1 MKDLILL
8 QQFGPSVKR
17 RRQVSYGSMVSE
29 KEKKSNSSP
38 LKLSDEHE
46 DANMWFFEH
55 YEKERLRSIG
65 AVE

>member
-1 MKDLILL
+1 
-8 QQFGPSVKR
+8 
-17 RRQVSYGSMVSE
+17 MVSE